1 MKNFIITSLL
11 SAGFP
16 SETETPNLNNI
27 PLLNENGVSI
37 LATKDLPFTLIG
49 HSSHR
54 SHGSHSSH
62 GSHGSHR
69 SSSGGSSKS
78 YSPPSIIIPAP
89 NRNNNST
96 PPSSILPQNPK
107 ITVPQLKGN
116 TAAFIELTRKVQ
128 MMLYALGYYSGAI
141 NGRVNPET
149 SSAISSYQSNNG
161 LRVTGKINDSLVK
174 SLNVPLK

>member
-1 MKNFIITSLL
+1 MKSFIITSLL

-16 SETETPNLNNI
+16 LETDTSNLDNAL
-27 PLLNENGVSI
+27 LLNEDGISV

-54 SHGSHSSH
+54 SHGSHRSH
-62 GSHGSHR
+62 SSHR

-78 YSPPSIIIPAP
+78 YSPPSVIIPSP

-107 ITVPQLKGN
+107 ITVPQLRGN

-149 SSAISSYQSNNG
+149 STAISSYQSNNG
-161 LRVTGKINDSLVK
+161 LSVTGKINDNLVK
-174 SLNVPLK
+174 SLNVPLQ

>member
-1 MKNFIITSLL
+1 MKNFVISSLL

-16 SETETPNLNNI
+16 VETDTLNTKDIILPNQ
-27 PLLNENGVSI
+27 EGVYI

-62 GSHGSHR
+62 R
-69 SSSGGSSKS
+69 SSSGGSSRS
-78 YSPPSIIIPAP
+78 YSPPTVIIPAP

-107 ITVPQLKGN
+107 ITVPQLRGN

-128 MMLYALGYYSGAI
+128 MMLYALGYYSGSI
-141 NGRVNPET
+141 NGRINPET
-149 SSAISSYQSNNG
+149 SSAISSYQSSNG
-161 LRVTGKINDSLVK
+161 LNVTGKIDDNLVK
-174 SLNVPLK
+174 SLNVPLQ